1 MLKRKWSVQSLS
13 FNQHVTFLLVA
24 SNSDFH
30 LKCGNLGGDWSVVL
44 QPPRNNVRECSKSF
58 CGKWIWRR
66 VYKLYLIYEHLRER
80 MDWSLS
86 PYYELSCLGIGLMNS
101 SGSYTDAEDQ
111 QPSETSTFA
120 FLRRWAVVWECLH
133 PGVTCTYLPCTPLT
147 VLQGASTSLRSQ
159 QLRGWS
165 PAWELVADVE
175 LNEQVPASMRA
186 LALCLLVVLYIRI
199 G

>member
-66 VYKLYLIYEHLRER
+66 VYKLYLIYEHLGER

-120 FLRRWAVVWECLH
+120 FLRRWAVVWELSSPRSDVYLSSLH
-133 PGVTCTYLPCTPLT
+133 TPHRLSWSFNESSE
-147 VLQGASTSLRSQ
+147 STATRMIAGMGISSWC
-159 QLRGWS
+159 GT
-165 PAWELVADVE
+165 
-175 LNEQVPASMRA
+175 
-186 LALCLLVVLYIRI
+186 
-199 G
+199 